1 VSLLL
6 RGRLAAFD
14 TAQFSTVVREHV
26 AFRRR
31 SGDLGTTLRAYG
43 EHHRRQAARTQW
55 TMSDLHTVVV
65 TAHNHAVFLADSL
78 ASILRQEW
86 RPLELIVVDDAS
98 TDDTREVL
106 PRLLSRLP
114 SGVTARTL
122 RNPRS
127 LGQTGSI
134 NLAALAARG
143 SVLTMADAD
152 DYMLGG
158 TIPLAR
164 DLLAK
169 HQAFLFGGSPRMFWG
184 ELPVERDIEVP
195 AERAPVV
202 RYEPSDIFER
212 PTDLNISHNGST
224 YLRSAWRFVGGY
236 RRVARTRITFASD
249 RDFQLRLAS
258 VFPVVATPI
267 DVSNWR
273 MGTSTLR
280 GSYR

>member
-1 VSLLL
+1 VNLRL
-6 RGRLAAFD
+6 RGRLAAFEA
-14 TAQFSTVVREHV
+14 AQFSTVVQEHV

-31 SGDLGTTLRAYG
+31 SGELGVTLRAYG
-43 EHHRRQAARTQW
+43 EHHRRRASRTRW
-55 TMSDLHTVVV
+55 EMSDLHTVIV
-65 TAHNHAVFLADSL
+65 TAHNHAAFLADSL
-78 ASILRQEW
+78 AAVLRQEW

-106 PRLLSRLP
+106 PGLLANLP
-114 SGVTARTL
+114 SRVTARTFH
-122 RNPRS
+122 NPRS

-134 NLAALAARG
+134 NLATLAARG

-169 HQAFLFGGSPRMFWG
+169 HQAFLFGGNPRMFWG
-184 ELPVERDIEVP
+184 ELPVERDIDVP
-195 AERAPVV
+195 AEGVPVV
-202 RYEPSDIFER
+202 RYEPDDICQR

-224 YLRSAWRFVGGY
+224 YLRSAWRLVGGY

-258 VFPVVATPI
+258 VLPVVATPI

-273 MGTSTLR
+273 IGTSTLR